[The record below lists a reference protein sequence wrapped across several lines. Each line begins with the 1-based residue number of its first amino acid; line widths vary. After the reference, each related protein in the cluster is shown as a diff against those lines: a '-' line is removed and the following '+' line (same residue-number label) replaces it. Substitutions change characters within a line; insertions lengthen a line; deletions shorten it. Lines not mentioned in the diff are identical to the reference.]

1 MHIKMSGYSKMV
13 LIPENEYKNMIKSKT
28 LDNQFLNNANAKQ
41 MTNIVA
47 SDLDKINIQFD
58 QGQDKGTI
66 RIQNKNTEEEM
77 KERKLQNQST
87 QTQLYNKPAN
97 GKPIS
102 HVNQTDNNDDNN
114 NTPLFTTEKHI
125 YTKPHKPRPYMRDQN
140 AYSVP
145 IISNSNPNPII
156 MSNPNPNP
164 IIITPNS
171 NTAAFKEQKQIMKP
185 PFVQIQTQDNQNIS
199 TNSDHESEME
209 IDENQPK
216 SSLQDQE
223 SQTAKLSRNQE
234 TQTEMKIKPFMR
246 DQNMQ
251 TEFTSEQGMQTD
263 RLSSINQKDFSTQIP
278 LTSTFG
284 SQTEYTPVHKEI
296 EIQTNFPERQIHITP
311 KTSSEIETQT
321 DFPSEHHTMI
331 PPVSMQTEEI
341 ISTPIQSN
349 IISDPISN
357 PLPTISEHI
366 SNPIPLPSIYE
377 PLAIGDV
384 ESPIITDVTD
394 IPELTY
400 DTHKEDDIILE
411 NYPLSNFPLNENR
424 QNVIRINDENLPQF
438 ANFSEYPPN
447 FYYLNR
453 DDDTYRTVLS
463 PQNYPQI
470 RNASFNMF
478 NDNPSLTHRPAF
490 SLAPEIQETL
500 QNEHLIPSLTYQ
512 RRSEIPALTYSSR
525 SNDQTEKSREKRRQ
539 NIQQQREKKKDQMS
553 HRKLHENKYED
564 EEPIP
569 STSFAFKSKPDIT
582 PKPNIK
588 PESEPKVVIEESAEQ
603 HDLKPKKEFK
613 HKGKGKKSKRKPRN
627 DDDYKDEKNREKRR
641 ETLSNVRKKAKDK
654 SLGRSAEWLREMGI
668 TGTGKSKRQ
677 NIRKRSHYDYDT
689 DPENT
694 FAAETYEYRKQRI
707 PKKKLKK
714 KTS

>member
-1 MHIKMSGYSKMV
+1 MSGYSKMV

-47 SDLDKINIQFD
+47 SDLDKIDIQFD

-66 RIQNKNTEEEM
+66 RIKNNNTEEEM
-77 KERKLQNQST
+77 KKRTLQNQST
-87 QTQLYNKPAN
+87 QTQLYNKPTSE
-97 GKPIS
+97 KPIL
-102 HVNQTDNNDDNN
+102 HKTTLNEIDNN
-114 NTPLFTTEKHI
+114 NDNNNHVFTTKKQV

-145 IISNSNPNPII
+145 IISNSNPNPVIISNPIPNSII
-156 MSNPNPNP
+156 M
-164 IIITPNS
+164 TPNS
-171 NTAAFKEQKQIMKP
+171 NTTTQVIKP
-185 PFVQIQTQDNQNIS
+185 PIVQIQNQDNQNKNMS
-199 TNSDHESEME
+199 SNSDQESEME

-216 SSLQDQE
+216 SSLRDQE
-223 SQTAKLSRNQE
+223 SQTAMLSRNQE
-234 TQTEMKIKPFMR
+234 TQTEMKLKPFMR

-251 TEFTSEQGMQTD
+251 TEFTSEQGVQTD
-263 RLSSINQKDFSTQIP
+263 RLASIRQKDFSTQMP

-284 SQTEYTPVHKEI
+284 MQTENIPVHKEI
-296 EIQTNFPERQIHITP
+296 EIQTNFPEKQIHITP
-311 KTSSEIETQT
+311 KTTSEIETQT
-321 DFPSEHHTMI
+321 DFPHEQHTLI

-341 ISTPIQSN
+341 TSTPIQSN

-357 PLPTISEHI
+357 PSLPNISESEHI
-366 SNPIPLPSIYE
+366 SNPIPIPPIYE

-400 DTHKEDDIILE
+400 DTRREDDIILE
-411 NYPLSNFPLNENR
+411 NYPLSNFPLTETR

-478 NDNPSLTHRPAF
+478 NDNQPLTHRPSF
-490 SLAPEIQETL
+490 SLAPEIRETL

-525 SNDQTEKSREKRRQ
+525 SNDQAEKSREKRRQ

-569 STSFAFKSKPDIT
+569 STSYAFK

-588 PESEPKVVIEESAEQ
+588 PKPDINPEPEPKVVIEESAEQ
-603 HDLKPKKEFK
+603 QDVKPKKEFK

-627 DDDYKDEKNREKRR
+627 DGDDYKDEKDREKRR

-668 TGTGKSKRQ
+668 TGQSKKQ

-694 FAAETYEYRKQRI
+694 FATETYEYRKQRI
-707 PKKKLKK
+707 PKKKVKK